1 MIKFFEKEIE
11 EDIFYVGEIVEWK
24 QVDGKVRIVVAL
36 DEFPGETFIWA
47 RRISAL
53 RGSAFHTFCE
63 GMGLVNHK
71 EQLVL
76 ERLDKDEKVMAALNK
91 MPDGRYLVRE
101 MYWESDWEENED
113 SYEYDADDFDE

>member
-1 MIKFFEKEIE
+1 MITFFEKEIE
-11 EDIFYVGEIVEWK
+11 EDMFYVGKIVEWE
-24 QVDGKVRIVVAL
+24 QRDGKVRIVVAL

-53 RGSAFHTFCE
+53 RGSTFHTFCE
-63 GMGLVNHK
+63 AMGLVNHK

-76 ERLDKDEKVMAALNK
+76 ERLDKDEKVVVALNK

-101 MYWESDWEENED
+101 MYWESDWEW
-113 SYEYDADDFDE
+113 DEE